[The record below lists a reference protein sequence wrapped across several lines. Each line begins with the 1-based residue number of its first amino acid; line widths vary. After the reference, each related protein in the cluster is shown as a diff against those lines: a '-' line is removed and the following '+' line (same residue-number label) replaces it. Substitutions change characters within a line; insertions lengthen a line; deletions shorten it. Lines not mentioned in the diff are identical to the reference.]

1 MRANLMSAGGRLV
14 LSLLLVGA
22 AAPAL
27 AWVYPEHRDIAV
39 LGVDSLDAE
48 RRAEFDRLWAMAR
61 LGRESRLCEKGAD
74 TAQGLKPT
82 CIDWAAWAAI
92 AGDHSC
98 SSQEL
103 VATVLNSDWILN
115 VAGVAAQLKVDL
127 ANVPVTETLDQAESS
142 RNLLIEAQRRLESQ
156 TMTAARQNA
165 LRSSDTRLQSA
176 DPRYATRAGANNA
189 HFLLARPSVDT
200 TGLAY
205 AEKTLRPGSEVNAIG
220 VYTWFHLSAL
230 QKATRLATEQLGP
243 AQRQALALAIL
254 GDEAFALHFLED
266 AFASGHVAG
275 TWGDASQRKGT
286 HDFYNENGLE
296 VFTWTPG
303 NASVVLMGDA
313 HMRPQDAQVAAKA
326 VRASLEQVLDATRG
340 RATFSAIKHAPAA
353 PATPDA
359 FDVCKAT
366 ALPKREPGMEAAP
379 EVIPVLAEVLR
390 ATPVPALGAGLGS
403 VPRFRSEVGPFLGLA
418 STIDVKRVQGGF
430 LASQTDAGA
439 VGGLDLSVRAG
450 LGLDGV
456 LGDAG
461 DGLVFVAAGIRAD
474 TPSTNKFTNTAA
486 ADQIGGLAAAI
497 PARIG
502 ISTRVRMPYY
512 LIPGDL
518 LLMAP
523 LFLVAPESYASMA
536 VTASNGGLIPWQSG
550 WATGIG
556 RFQFVLGRELG
567 VTFYRSSGNN
577 TLVAPATVP
586 GAPNQIVQYAST
598 SYDLPILEFRPY
610 RSFTGNQSSSVLFQL
625 FAGADVP
632 RLGPVVTPAG
642 GQVPQ
647 GQTVWNIGLRVIFDW
662 RHYY

>member
-1 MRANLMSAGGRLV
+1 MRAFLKSAGGHLV
-14 LSLLLVGA
+14 LSFLLASL
-22 AAPAL
+22 AAPAR

-61 LGRESRLCEKGAD
+61 VGRESRLCQNGAD

-103 VATVLNSDWILN
+103 VTTVLNSDWILN

-127 ANVPVTETLDQAESS
+127 ANVPVTETLDQGESS

-220 VYTWFHLSAL
+220 VYSWFHLSAL

-266 AFASGHVAG
+266 TFAAGHVAG
-275 TWGDASQRKGT
+275 TWGDTSQRKGT

-303 NASVVLMGDA
+303 HASVVLMGDA
-313 HMRPQDAQVAAKA
+313 HMRPQDAQIAAKA

-340 RATFSAIKHAPAA
+340 RSSFAAIKHTPAA
-353 PATPDA
+353 PAAPDA

-366 ALPKREPGMEAAP
+366 QQPKREPGMEPAP
-379 EVIPVLAEVLR
+379 EALATMAEVLR
-390 ATPVPALGAGLGS
+390 TTPVPALGAGLGS
-403 VPRFRSEVGPFLGLA
+403 VPRFRSEVGPFVGLA
-418 STIDVKRVQGGF
+418 STIDAKRIQGGF
-430 LASQTDAGA
+430 LASQTNAGA

-461 DGLVFVAAGIRAD
+461 DGLVFVSAGIRAD
-474 TPSTNKFTNTAA
+474 TPSSNKFANTAA
-486 ADQIGGLAAAI
+486 ADQVGGLAAAI
-497 PARIG
+497 PARVG
-502 ISTRVRMPYY
+502 VSTRVRMPFY

-523 LFLVAPESYASMA
+523 LFFVAPEAYTGMA

-567 VTFYRSSGNN
+567 VTFYGHSGNN
-577 TLVAPATVP
+577 TLVAPATAP
-586 GAPNQIVQYAST
+586 GAPNQIVQYKST
-598 SYDLPILEFRPY
+598 AYDLPILEYRPY

-632 RLGPVVTPAG
+632 RLGPDVSPARST
-642 GQVPQ
+642 VPQ
-647 GQTVWNIGLRVIFDW
+647 AQTVWSLGLRVIFDW